1 MANVYLKD
9 STLTSIGDAIR
20 SKNGTTTKYKP
31 SEMPAAITAISGG
44 GGGGTP
50 ITKKRFKIEN
60 PITLSPG
67 VAAQTGPVW
76 GASDSPSMHNGFMVT
91 TPPVH
96 RGDAFVGIWFAPN
109 DHDNNMSVIVD
120 TIDNNYS
127 VTQRDSRR
135 PNDYPEFTFYKATEG
150 HPGVDRYL
158 RACFST
164 NLDYFAHIS
173 NNATTSFD
181 EYEHG
186 FFLALSYMSSSGSSG
201 RVQGIPL
208 LVRGGAT
215 ALSAPKQVLLGPTQS
230 TTPLSYTTTQD
241 NEIVCVILNR
251 LAAGNTWYYKARDI
265 YTDKLDTNIWYNG
278 NSLDKTKRLGVVYAP
293 TAGTTISYVDQIPL
307 NGASN
312 TPVQNDVQFFSMTL
326 S

>member
-44 GGGGTP
+44 GTP
-50 ITKKRFKIEN
+50 VAKKRFKIEN

-76 GASDSPSMHNGFMVT
+76 GAEGSPSSYNAYMVT
-91 TPPVH
+91 TPAVH

-109 DHDNNMSVIVD
+109 NHEGDMSVVVN
-120 TIDNNYS
+120 TIDGSYS
-127 VTQRDSRR
+127 ITQRDGRR
-135 PNDYPEFTFYKATEG
+135 PDSYPDQFTYYKATEG
-150 HPGVDRYL
+150 HPTADRYL

-164 NLDYFAHIS
+164 NLDYFAHAS
-173 NNATTSFD
+173 NGVSD
-181 EYEHG
+181 IDDYKHG
-186 FFLALSYMSSSGSSG
+186 FFLALSYTSSSGSAG

-215 ALSAPKQVLLGPTQS
+215 ALSAPKQVLLGS
-230 TTPLSYTTTQD
+230 NYTTLSYTTTQD
-241 NEIVCVILNR
+241 NEIVCIISDLL
-251 LAAGNTWYYKARDI
+251 LAADTFRTTPREI
-265 YTDKLDTNIWYNG
+265 YTDKLDTDIWYNG
-278 NSLDKTKRLGVVYAP
+278 NSYNRTKRFGVVYAP
-293 TAGTTISYVDQIPL
+293 TAGTKVTFSDQVYINNQTMPE
-307 NGASN
+307 A
-312 TPVQNDVQFFSMTL
+312 TPNNVQFFSMTL

>member
-44 GGGGTP
+44 GTP
-50 ITKKRFKIEN
+50 VAKKRFKIEN

-76 GASDSPSMHNGFMVT
+76 GASDSPSINNGFMVT

-96 RGDAFVGIWFAPN
+96 KGDAFVGIWFAPN
-109 DHDNNMSVIVD
+109 DHEGDMAVVVD
-120 TIDNNYS
+120 TIDGNYS
-127 VTQRDSRR
+127 VTQRDSRK
-135 PNDYPEFTFYKATEG
+135 PNSYPDQFTYYKATQG
-150 HPGVDRYL
+150 HPGNKDRYL

-164 NLDYFAHIS
+164 NLDYFAHAS
-173 NNATTSFD
+173 NYATTGID
-181 EYEHG
+181 DYEHG
-186 FFLALSYMSSSGSSG
+186 FFLGLSYTSNNGSSG

-230 TTPLSYTTTQD
+230 TQPLSYTTTQD
-241 NEIVCVILNR
+241 NEIVCVILNI
-251 LAAGNTWYYKARDI
+251 LVYGDTKDHKARDI

-278 NSLDKTKRLGVVYAP
+278 NSLDKTKRFGVVYAP
-293 TAGTTISYVDQIPL
+293 TAGTTVSFVDQIPL
-307 NGASN
+307 NGSSA
-312 TPVQNDVQFFSMTL
+312 TPTQNDVQFFSMTL